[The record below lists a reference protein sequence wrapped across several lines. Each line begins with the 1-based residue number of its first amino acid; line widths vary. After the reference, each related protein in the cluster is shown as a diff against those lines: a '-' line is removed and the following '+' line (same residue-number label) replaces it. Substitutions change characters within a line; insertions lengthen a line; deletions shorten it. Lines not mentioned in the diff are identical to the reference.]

1 MMALVKDKRP
11 IAIFWSKSSSTDH
24 RQLYHHHHQHWILWL
39 QISDLTWNTLL
50 IIITV
55 HTNHTYIADIHN
67 LFLEDKKLLEQI
79 LDFYWYIIKRQWHL
93 YANSIQGVPKKGTFK
108 FLLIVPLLLP
118 SSDFGRLQQQ
128 QKDMSRQSRENL
140 KITFFGT
147 PWTPVRNNSFS
158 RMVSIISSATLF
170 VIISLQSHFPPA

>member
-1 MMALVKDKRP
+1 M
-11 IAIFWSKSSSTDH
+11 
-24 RQLYHHHHQHWILWL
+24 
-39 QISDLTWNTLL
+39 
-50 IIITV
+50 
-55 HTNHTYIADIHN
+55 ADIHN

-147 PWTPVRNNSFS
+147 P
-158 RMVSIISSATLF
+158 
-170 VIISLQSHFPPA
+170 